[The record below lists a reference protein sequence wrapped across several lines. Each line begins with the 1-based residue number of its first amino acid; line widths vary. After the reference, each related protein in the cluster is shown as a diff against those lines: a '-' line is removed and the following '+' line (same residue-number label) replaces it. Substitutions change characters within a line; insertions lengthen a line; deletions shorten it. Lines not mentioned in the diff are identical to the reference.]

1 MIDMQS
7 AAAALYGPAPA
18 APATHRSQAVD
29 AAQALYGKPQPE
41 RLPPA
46 PALADPA
53 QHAARAMRQ
62 RGREPEELPE
72 KSASGESLYASPETD
87 DEPEATAEGNVES
100 PTIDY
105 PLSPDAENLYTSAV
119 LDIEAACVNRLGYT
133 HEQSV
138 HSAQQFAGVMG
149 AFGATGTDAV
159 HVAEVVVAAAAN
171 GISDQRNDANRRA
184 AIDTLRAEYGG
195 DEGAQRAVRLAQALI
210 ARPEHAGIRAYLAET
225 GLGNHPKVVSLV
237 AAHAHRLAQ
246 PKTVGG

>member
-7 AAAALYGPAPA
+7 AAAALYGPAPQA
-18 APATHRSQAVD
+18 EPARQGAAVD
-29 AAQALYGKPQPE
+29 AATVLYSRPQPE
-41 RLPPA
+41 RLPPVEDTA
-46 PALADPA
+46 AQRLAT
-53 QHAARAMRQ
+53 AMRQ

-72 KSASGESLYASPETD
+72 KSASGEPLYASPETD
-87 DEPEATAEGNVES
+87 DEPGATAEGNVES

-119 LDIEAACVNRLGYT
+119 LDIEAACVDRLGNT
-133 HEQSV
+133 HEQSA

-149 AFGATGTDAV
+149 AFGVTGTDAV

-184 AIDTLRAEYGG
+184 AMDTLRSEYGG

-210 ARPEHAGIRAYLAET
+210 ARPEHAGLRAYLAST

-246 PKTVGG
+246 PKQ